1 MKACELPNM
10 VDTRTMNTKLFAPRL
25 YSGYM
30 VIGIPALAALAGG
43 IAALFG
49 GAPILAAMTL
59 LAAAAGAAFLAYAA
73 WRDAHPAAS
82 GGPTASGSNEIPQD
96 RLDPLTGLANMN
108 GLNAW
113 FAEKSQ
119 RLAQD
124 NKAIIVLS
132 ADLANYAQLVRSRG
146 QELADAV
153 IKEAARRVASFTGED
168 GIAARTEGDE
178 FAVVATV
185 VPAHS
190 LELTAERA
198 GKLTELLQ
206 RPVELP
212 IGVIWIGGSVGAAT
226 GSPLEGQAVLAR
238 AREALKKAKQV
249 GQGHYVVDGLNTPHQ
264 A

>member
-1 MKACELPNM
+1 
-10 VDTRTMNTKLFAPRL
+10 MNLKLFTPRL
-25 YSGYM
+25 FPGYA

-43 IAALFG
+43 LSGMFG
-49 GAPILAAMTL
+49 GTPVLVVVTILAAAGGTGYL
-59 LAAAAGAAFLAYAA
+59 FLVALREARLAAG
-73 WRDAHPAAS
+73 DAAS
-82 GGPTASGSNEIPQD
+82 GSGAGTTEIPAD
-96 RLDPLTGLANMN
+96 RLDPLTGLANSN

-113 FAEKSQ
+113 FAEKAG

-132 ADLANYAQLVRSRG
+132 ADLANYSQLVRSRG

-153 IKEAARRVASFTGED
+153 IKEAARRVASFTGDD
-168 GIAARTEGDE
+168 GIAARTDGDE

-212 IGVIWIGGSVGAAT
+212 IGVIWIGGSVGAAS
-226 GSPLEGQAVLAR
+226 GSPLEGQAVLAK
-238 AREALKKAKQV
+238 AREALKKAKQI
-249 GQGHYVVDGLNTPHQ
+249 GQGHYVVDGISTPHQ

>member
-1 MKACELPNM
+1 
-10 VDTRTMNTKLFAPRL
+10 MNTNLFTPRL
-25 YSGYM
+25 HSGYL
-30 VIGIPALAALAGG
+30 VVGLPALAALAGG
-43 IAALFG
+43 AAALSG
-49 GAPILAAMTL
+49 GAPLLAAATF
-59 LAAAAGAAFLAYAA
+59 LAAAAGAAYLAYVA
-73 WRDAHPAAS
+73 RQDARPA
-82 GGPTASGSNEIPQD
+82 GGDSTASGSNEIPPD
-96 RLDPLTGLANMN
+96 RLDPLTGLANIN

-113 FAEKSQ
+113 FAEKAQ

-153 IKEAARRVASFTGED
+153 IKEAARRVASFTGDD

-226 GSPLEGQAVLAR
+226 GSPLEGQAVLAK
-238 AREALKKAKQV
+238 AREALKKAKLV
-249 GQGHYVVDGLNTPHQ
+249 GQGHYVVDGLTAGHQ